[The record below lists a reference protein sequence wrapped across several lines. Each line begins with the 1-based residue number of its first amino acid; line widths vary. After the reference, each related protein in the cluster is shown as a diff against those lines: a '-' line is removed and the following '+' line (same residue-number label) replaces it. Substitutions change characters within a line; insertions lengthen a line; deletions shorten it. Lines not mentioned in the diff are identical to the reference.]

1 MESIL
6 KSMWQ
11 TLKNIFRRS
20 VTVLYPYDKIVVPE
34 TSRGMIVLKI
44 DPDSHELLCTGCGEC
59 KRVCP
64 TGVIDVLSV
73 NDGEKQ
79 RASIFKLDILNCVF
93 CGLCVDVCP
102 YSAIEMT
109 YKYELT
115 ASHADYLQYELE
127 ELVEYGKQKPRE
139 FWA

>member
-11 TLKNIFRRS
+11 TLKNMFRRS
-20 VTVLYPYDKIVVPE
+20 VTVLYPSDKIVVPE

-44 DPDSHELLCTGCGEC
+44 DPDSHELLCNGCGEC
-59 KRVCP
+59 GKICP
-64 TGVIDVLSV
+64 TKVLEISSFK
-73 NDGEKQ
+73 NRDKQ
-79 RASIFKLDILNCVF
+79 QAPTFRLDLSNCVF
-93 CGLCVDVCP
+93 CGLCVEVCP

-109 YKYELT
+109 YKYELA
-115 ASHADYLQYELE
+115 ASRTDYLQYELE

-139 FWA
+139 FWI